1 MRACFSSARQLTLAA
16 TTMFVLAGAASSSL
30 GAQIRAPRT
39 EAIPPFTTVYLAT
52 GTLLMDV
59 SKLNPRF
66 ERLDLEEKDRP
77 GFFTISNDGYSVGF
91 GGYGPIMQRLVL
103 GGEWHMADL
112 GQEASPSGKTNQ
124 LATKYGMGTLGYAVL
139 TAWRL
144 NVVPFLG
151 LGAGTATLTLK
162 VRGGGPSVPDGQDP
176 TFDEVIMSPGSESVM
191 KGKYV
196 MVQPGLAAD
205 FLLLRQETDRIG
217 ISLGVRFSSMITPNR
232 TTWTYNGREVFGGPD
247 LGPSGGVIRVS
258 AGVGGF
264 RLAGKTQR

>member
-1 MRACFSSARQLTLAA
+1 MRACFPSARRLTLSA
-16 TTMFVLAGAASSSL
+16 TAILALAGTASSSL
-30 GAQIRAPRT
+30 GAQNRAPRD
-39 EAIPPFTTVYLAT
+39 EAIPPFTTFYLST

-66 ERLDLEEKDRP
+66 ERLDLDEKDRP

-124 LATKYGMGTLGYAVL
+124 LATTYWMGTLGYAGV
-139 TAWRL
+139 TTWRL

-151 LGAGTATLTLK
+151 LGAGSASLTLK

-196 MVQPGLAAD
+196 MVQPGIAAD
-205 FLLLRQETDRIG
+205 ILLLRQESDRIG
-217 ISLGVRFSSMITPNR
+217 ISLGIRLSSMITPNR

-247 LGPSGGVIRVS
+247 LGPSGGVMRV
-258 AGVGGF
+258 ALGVGGF
-264 RLAGKTQR
+264 RLGSKAQR

>member
-1 MRACFSSARQLTLAA
+1 MRAGFPNARRLTLAA
-16 TTMFVLAGAASSSL
+16 TTLFALVSAASSSL
-30 GAQIRAPRT
+30 RAQNRAVRDEPI
-39 EAIPPFTTVYLAT
+39 APFTTFYLAT

-77 GFFTISNDGYSVGF
+77 GFFTISNDGYSVGI
-91 GGYGPIMQRLVL
+91 GGYGPIMQRFVV

-124 LATKYGMGTLGYAVL
+124 LATKYGMGTFGYAVF
-139 TAWRL
+139 TTWRM
-144 NVVPFLG
+144 NIVPFLG

-162 VRGGGPSVPDGQDP
+162 VRGGGPSVPDTLDP
-176 TFDEVIMSPGSESVM
+176 TFDEVIMSPGSESSM

-196 MVQPGLAAD
+196 MVQPGIAAD

-217 ISLGVRFSSMITPNR
+217 ITLGVRFSSMITPNR

-247 LGPSGGVIRVS
+247 LGPSGGVMRVTL
-258 AGVGGF
+258 GVGGF
-264 RLAGKTQR
+264 RLGSRAPR